1 MKAIVDGTTSI
12 ATRQGLEAYRNCHD
26 GITIHREDQG
36 RGADQYIALTAG
48 EAKALIG
55 WITLLLGEMARE
67 TEA

>member
-1 MKAIVDGTTSI
+1 MKSIVDGTTSI

-36 RGADQYIALTAG
+36 RGDDQFISLTAV

-55 WITLLLGEMARE
+55 WLTLLLSEMARG